1 MIFVIAYILSEGE
14 RFKLNIK
21 KRNKKEINVWY
32 ALLTLSIMIV
42 AMLFT
47 VVKLQQAPHIPLL
60 IGTTVAIIV
69 TMFHGYEWEEV
80 EEMMYKGIKHALPAV
95 VIIMLV
101 GLIIGAW
108 IGSGVVAA
116 MIYYGLKL
124 ISPTYFLAVVVVIC
138 GIVSLA
144 IGSSWSTMA
153 TVGVASMGIGISMGL
168 SPGMVAGAVIS
179 GAYFGDKMSPLSD
192 TTNLASGLTNVDL
205 FDHIKHMFYT
215 TIPGLVISLIAFFVL
230 GQMYGSD
237 HLNRGRIDSIMNA
250 IDDSFFITP
259 WLLVVPLIVIIA
271 VALKVPAIPAIVL
284 GVVLGFF
291 TQIFVQGDS
300 LATAVQSLQTG
311 YVLESGNKTIDE
323 LFNRGGLESMFYTI
337 SLTLVAMTF
346 GGLLEYSGML
356 KALISVILKFA
367 KNTGTLI
374 ASVIISCFGTNLSCS
389 EQYISIIVPSRMYVS
404 TFIDKGLH
412 PKNLSRALEDGGTLT
427 SVFVPWNTCGV
438 FILTTLNVHVIEY
451 APFAILN
458 YVVPIISI
466 IYGFIGF
473 KIIQLSKEEKV
484 YFQQQQAME

>member
-1 MIFVIAYILSEGE
+1 
-14 RFKLNIK
+14 
-21 KRNKKEINVWY
+21 
-32 ALLTLSIMIV
+32 MIV

-215 TIPGLVISLIAFFVL
+215 TIPGLVISLVVFFVL

-250 IDDSFFITP
+250 IDDSFFISP
-259 WLLVVPLIVIIA
+259 WLLLVPLIVIIA

-284 GVVLGFF
+284 GIVLGFF

-473 KIIQLSKEEKV
+473 KIIQLTKEEKV
-484 YFQQQQAME
+484 YFQQQQALE

>member
-1 MIFVIAYILSEGE
+1 MNKS
-14 RFKLNIK
+14 
-21 KRNKKEINVWY
+21 KRQKKEINVWY
-32 ALLTLSIMIV
+32 ALLTLAVMIGT
-42 AMLFT
+42 MLYT

-60 IGTTVAIIV
+60 IGTSVAIII
-69 TMFHGYEWEEV
+69 TLCHGYKWDEV
-80 EEMMYKGIKHALPAV
+80 EEMMYKGIRHTLPAV

-124 ISPTYFLAVVVVIC
+124 ISPTYFLSVVVIIC
-138 GIVSLA
+138 GIVALA

-205 FDHIKHMFYT
+205 FEHIRHMFFT
-215 TIPGLVISLIAFFVL
+215 TIPGLIISLIVFFIL

-237 HLNRGRIDSIMNA
+237 HLNQSRIDSIMNA
-250 IDDSFFITP
+250 IDQSFIITP
-259 WLLVVPLIVIIA
+259 WLLLVPLIVIVI
-271 VALKVPAIPAIVL
+271 VALKVPAIPAIVI
-284 GVVLGFF
+284 GIVLGFL
-291 TQIFVQGDS
+291 TQIFFQGDT
-300 LATAVQSLQTG
+300 LLEAVKALQTG
-311 YVLESGNKTIDE
+311 YKLESGNKIIDE

-356 KALISVILKFA
+356 KAMINIVLRVA
-367 KNTGTLI
+367 KNTGSLI
-374 ASVIISCFGTNLSCS
+374 ASVIVSCIGTNVTCS
-389 EQYISIIVPSRMYVS
+389 EQYISIIVPARMYVS
-404 TFIDKGLH
+404 TFIDHDLH

-438 FILTTLNVHVIEY
+438 FIASTLSVSVSQY

-458 YVVPIISI
+458 FVVPIISL
-466 IYGFIGF
+466 IYGYTGF
-473 KIIQLSKEEKV
+473 KVIKLSQSEKQ
-484 YFQQQQAME
+484 YFKQQEALD